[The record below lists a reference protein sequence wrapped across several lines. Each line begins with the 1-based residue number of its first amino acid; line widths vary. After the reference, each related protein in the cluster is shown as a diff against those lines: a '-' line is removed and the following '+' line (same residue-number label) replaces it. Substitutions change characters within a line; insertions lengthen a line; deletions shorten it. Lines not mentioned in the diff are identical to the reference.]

1 MSFYTVSSVQK
12 LIDEYI
18 EAGGSMLQMRE
29 GTLGCGDALLYDTA
43 EKMYTFV
50 IHEVALNEWSSGQ
63 TVRKYR
69 KIPEKYRKMIEEA

>member
-1 MSFYTVSSVQK
+1 MSVYTVSSVQK

-18 EAGGSMLQMRE
+18 SAGGSMFQIRE
-29 GTLGCGDALLYDTA
+29 GTLGCGDVLLYD
-43 EKMYTFV
+43 ESGKMFTFV

-69 KIPEKYRKMIEEA
+69 KMPEKYRKMIEEA